1 MKNSYFNDNSLQDL
15 LDEIEYVYLSDE
27 RPWIIG
33 YSGGKDSTVV
43 VHLVYTML
51 KRLKENKPGR
61 CKKHVYVV
69 SSDTM
74 VENPLIK
81 TYLSEML
88 DTLEQASKRDRL
100 PISAHAVHPEPNNT
114 FWANIIG
121 RGFPTPNLNGRFRW
135 CTDRL
140 KINPSGKFIESI
152 IREQKTEV
160 VVLLGVRK
168 AESIARKRR
177 IEGREI
183 MGRLLNR
190 HETIK
195 QAFVYPPIVELT
207 TDDVWTILMSN
218 NMHTAWGGD
227 NSKLVTLYS
236 DADGECPFA
245 GISSKDEQQQSCGN
259 SRFGCWVCSVVKE
272 DKSLNGFIR
281 SGHRELIPLQQFRS
295 WLIDLR
301 WEEGRREKKMRGGR
315 IYYTKDGD
323 LGYGPFT
330 WNTRQEIL
338 EKLLLLQKRMNYEL
352 ITIEELRAID
362 EIWDTE
368 LDLTRRTLVD
378 LYYRVT
384 GDKLPWHDLKAPLFD
399 EQTIAEIGG
408 YAARY
413 EIPPDLMRDMILAAE
428 RNKHFSNPKL
438 LRDALDRAITQQYL
452 YEDSLRKLID
462 EN

>member
-1 MKNSYFNDNSLQDL
+1 MSNSYFNENTLQDL

-43 VHLVYTML
+43 VHLVYSML
-51 KRLKENKPGR
+51 QRLPASKR
-61 CKKHVYVV
+61 KKHVYIV

-88 DTLEQASKRDRL
+88 DSLNAAAIKEQL
-100 PISAHAVHPEPNNT
+100 PLTAHPVRPPADNT

-140 KINPSGKFIESI
+140 KINPSGVFIEEV
-152 IREQKTEV
+152 IRREKKEV

-168 AESIARKRR
+168 AESLARKKR

-183 MGRLLNR
+183 LGRLLNR

-218 NMHTAWGGD
+218 NMRTAWGGD
-227 NSKLVTLYS
+227 NSKLVALYT

-281 SGHRELIPLQQFRS
+281 SGHRELIPLQKFRQ

-301 WEEGRREKKMRGGR
+301 WEPGRREQKMRGGR

-330 WNTRQEIL
+330 WDTRKEIL
-338 EKLLLLQKRMNYEL
+338 KELLLLQKKVGYEL
-352 ITIEELRAID
+352 ITVEELRAID
-362 EIWDTE
+362 AIWDQE
-368 LDLTRRTLVD
+368 LDLTRRALVE
-378 LYYRVT
+378 LYYEVT
-384 GDKLPWHDLKAPLFD
+384 GEKLPWHNLKAPLFD
-399 EQTIAEIGG
+399 EQTLASLEQ
-408 YAARY
+408 YAAQY
-413 EIPPDLMRDMILAAE
+413 KVPFDLVRDMILAAE
-428 RNKHFSNPKL
+428 KNKHFSNPQL
-438 LRDALDRAITQQYL
+438 LRNALDKAVTQQYL
-452 YEDSLRKLID
+452 YEDRLREFID

>member
-1 MKNSYFNDNSLQDL
+1 MKNSYFNENSLDDL
-15 LDEIEYVYLSDE
+15 LDEIEYVYCSDN

-51 KRLKENKPGR
+51 VRLSPAKR
-61 CKKHVYVV
+61 KKHVYVV

-81 TYLSEML
+81 TYLAQML
-88 DTLEQASKRDRL
+88 ESLSKGAKRDGIPL
-100 PISAHAVHPEPNNT
+100 TAHLVQPAANNT
-114 FWANIIG
+114 FWANVIG
-121 RGFPTPNLNGRFRW
+121 RGLPTPNLNGRFRW

-140 KINPSGKFIESI
+140 KINPSGKFIEDI
-152 IREQKTEV
+152 IRQQKTEV

-218 NMHTAWGGD
+218 HMKTAWGGD
-227 NSKLVTLYS
+227 NSKLVSLYS

-245 GISSKDEQQQSCGN
+245 GISSRDEQQQSCGN

-281 SGHRELIPLQQFRS
+281 SGHRELIPLQKFRQ

-301 WEEGRREKKMRGGR
+301 WEEGRREQKMRGGR

-330 WNTRQEIL
+330 WKTRQEIL
-338 EKLLLLQKRMNYEL
+338 EQLLRLQKSMNYEL

-362 EIWDTE
+362 EIWDDE

-384 GDKLPWHDLKAPLFD
+384 GEKLPWHDLKAPLFD
-399 EQTIAEIGG
+399 EETIAQIKQ
-408 YAARY
+408 YAQQFDV
-413 EIPPDLMRDMILAAE
+413 PMDLMRDMILATE
-428 RNKHFSNPKL
+428 KNKHFSNPQL
-438 LRDALDRAITQQYL
+438 LRSALDKAVTQHYL
-452 YEDSLRKLID
+452 YEDRLRELID